1 MFEASKGT
9 SKAMLIFLMNHPIMN
24 KSNGESVYLILL
36 FGWSQFSGNSACAKP
51 KNEYDSVLADVVD
64 DVEKEEE
71 VDAVVVV
78 VVVVVLLLLLLLR
91 MKPSLPYLTTL
102 FEEEEEEE
110 EEVVVVVVQVGVG
123 AVRSIALLFLSLL
136 WRYKKKED
144 EDGLTDWRTD
154 GGVFAKR
161 RRRGPT
167 IDKKRGKNLGMKK
180 KVDATILTTTTRTT
194 KTNTQQQ

>member
-78 VVVVVLLLLLLLR
+78 VVIVVLLLLLLLLR

-110 EEVVVVVVQVGVG
+110 EEEEVVVVVVQVGVG
-123 AVRSIALLFLSLL
+123 AVRSIAFVSFSLFVEIQ
-136 WRYKKKED
+136 KKED
-144 EDGLTDWRTD
+144 EEFLQKGEQ
-154 GGVFAKR
+154 K
-161 RRRGPT
+161 
-167 IDKKRGKNLGMKK
+167 KKRTINQKK
-180 KVDATILTTTTRTT
+180 AKI
-194 KTNTQQQ
+194 

>member
-78 VVVVVLLLLLLLR
+78 VVVVVLLLLLLR

-102 FEEEEEEE
+102 FEEEEE

-123 AVRSIALLFLSLL
+123 AVRSIAFVSFSLFVEIQ
-136 WRYKKKED
+136 KKED
-144 EDGLTDWRTD
+144 EEFLQKGEQ
-154 GGVFAKR
+154 K
-161 RRRGPT
+161 
-167 IDKKRGKNLGMKK
+167 KKRTINQKK
-180 KVDATILTTTTRTT
+180 AKI
-194 KTNTQQQ
+194 

>member
-1 MFEASKGT
+1 M
-9 SKAMLIFLMNHPIMN
+9 
-24 KSNGESVYLILL
+24 
-36 FGWSQFSGNSACAKP
+36 
-51 KNEYDSVLADVVD
+51 ADVVD

-123 AVRSIALLFLSLL
+123 AVRSIAFVSFSLFVEIQ
-136 WRYKKKED
+136 KKED
-144 EDGLTDWRTD
+144 EEFLQKGEQ
-154 GGVFAKR
+154 K
-161 RRRGPT
+161 
-167 IDKKRGKNLGMKK
+167 KKRTINQKK
-180 KVDATILTTTTRTT
+180 AKI
-194 KTNTQQQ
+194 